1 MDRRFTTGRL
11 ALAAWLAAKVAILMV
26 FLLGR
31 WPFVSLSLGVLV
43 GVAVVADPRP
53 IQGHIQR
60 AVWATAAT
68 TSLFLLWS
76 LFDHLPEGRAVN
88 LLLAGHL
95 ALDAG
100 VQTAIQL
107 VERAAEP
114 SVAWLFVRLGLGV
127 PFVQALWLT
136 IVLGHAV
143 IMSGFAALQLIAT
156 GNAPSVVLLPMRVPR
171 LDDPSAFTEVKQFL
185 GKAQWSGSAFR
196 SLSGFRALVGR
207 SWQVLT
213 RDAEVGL
220 LTGEGPIS
228 VRWRRIPA
236 LVIVP
241 LQGAILVAANL
252 GSLAF
257 RAVAETAVCVGL
269 YAVWYIHAHQN
280 SSQNIALQVGLLA
293 IINQALVYSRWQ
305 VVVRFLE
312 PLVVGLFGPVL
323 TRVRTALG
331 VVIASVI
338 RGIAS
343 FAVAGAMF
351 LTAQPKDGTE
361 KSSPLASS
369 RNEVVADSPR
379 KEAGSSDSEE
389 GSS

>member
-1 MDRRFTTGRL
+1 MGRL
-11 ALAAWLAAKVAILMV
+11 ALAAWIAAKVGILMA
-26 FLLGR
+26 FLSG
-31 WPFVSLSLGVLV
+31 WPFVSFSLGLLV

-76 LFDHLPEGRAVN
+76 LFDRLGEGKIVN

-114 SVAWLFVRLGLGV
+114 SVAWLFVHLGLGA
-127 PFVQALWLT
+127 PFVQALWFA
-136 IVLGHAV
+136 IVLGHAAV
-143 IMSGFAALQLIAT
+143 MSGFAALQLIAT
-156 GNAPSVVLLPMRVPR
+156 GNAPSVALLPMRVPR
-171 LDDPSAFTEVKQFL
+171 LDDPSAFIEVKKFL
-185 GKAQWSGSAFR
+185 EKAQWSGSAFR
-196 SLSGFRALVGR
+196 SLSGFRDLLGR

-213 RDAEVGL
+213 QDAELGL
-220 LTGEGPIS
+220 LSGEGPIP

-241 LQGAILVAANL
+241 LQGAMLVAANL

-257 RAVAETAVCVGL
+257 RAVTETAVCVGL
-269 YAVWYIHAHQN
+269 YAVWYIHAHHN

-293 IINQALVYSRWQ
+293 IINQAFVYSRWQ

-331 VVIASVI
+331 VVIASSI

-351 LTAQPKDGTE
+351 LTAPPKEGMEEFTPPA
-361 KSSPLASS
+361 SSPD
-369 RNEVVADSPR
+369 EVVADSSGR
-379 KEAGSSDSEE
+379 EVGSVDSQE